1 MSRFFIDRPIF
12 AWVIA
17 IVIMMAGVMAILTLP
32 VAQYPTIAPPA
43 VTITAV
49 YPGASAQTL
58 ENTVTQVIEQQMKGL
73 DNLEY
78 ISSTSDSSGQ
88 VQITLTFAQKANPDI
103 AQVQV
108 QNKLQ
113 LATPLLPQ
121 EVQQQGLTVAK
132 AAKNFLLILSLYS
145 QSGQHTDSDV
155 ADILV
160 SKFQDPLSRVTGV
173 GDTQVFGS
181 QYAIRIWLNPFKLDS
196 YNLTTGDV
204 KAAILAQNA
213 QIAAGQLGAAPSPPN
228 QQLNAIVSAQSRLQ
242 TPEQF
247 ANIILKTNADG
258 STVYLKDVARV
269 ELGQDSYN
277 AVTRYNGHP
286 AAGFVMKLA
295 PGANALTTVD
305 NIKKRVAELATTL
318 PPDVK
323 YAYPVDSTAFVR
335 LSIRGVVETL
345 FEAIILVFVV
355 MYLFLQNWRA
365 TLIPTIAVPVVLLGT
380 FGVLAIA
387 GYSINTLTLF
397 AMVLAIGLLVDDA
410 IVVVE
415 NVERLM
421 EQEKLSP
428 KEAARKSMDEITGA
442 LVGIA
447 LVLTAVFLPMAFF
460 SGSTGVIYRQFSITI
475 VSAMVLSVLVALV
488 LTPALCA
495 TLLKPPKAEEHQ
507 TKRGFFG
514 WFNRTFDKGV
524 DGYQKALHFITASWI
539 PFAIGYGVII
549 LILAAL
555 FIHLPSGFLPDEDQ
569 GEAITLFQLPAGAT
583 FARTNQVAKTIEHHF
598 LVDEKKDVVG
608 QFVVQG
614 FSFAGAAQNAGL
626 AFTALADWKDRKG
639 AANRAPAIA
648 QRAMG
653 AFSQIRDAQVFTV
666 IPPAVQEL
674 GNATGFDFELEDQAG
689 VGHAALQAAKGQLLG
704 MASQDHTLVAVRP
717 NGLPDVPQLKV
728 DVDQARAGALG
739 LSLADVNDTLSTAW
753 GSSYVN
759 DFIDRGRV
767 KRVYVQGDAPFRS
780 KPDDLNDWFVRGAT
794 GTMAPF
800 SSFSST
806 HWIYGPSRLER
817 YNGLPSFEIQGQAA
831 PGVASGAAMDKME
844 ALSKKLQPGIGFE
857 WTGLSYEERRSGAQ
871 APMLYGIS
879 VAVVFLCLAALYESW
894 SVPVAVILV
903 IPLGIIGAVLA
914 ATLRGLSNDV
924 YFQVGL
930 LTTMGLAAKNAILIV
945 EFAEGAEREGKS
957 PVEAAIEGARLR
969 LRPILMTSL
978 AFIAGVFPLAISTGA
993 GSGGQNDI
1001 GTGVVGGM
1009 LTATLLAIFFVP
1021 LFFVLVRKF
1030 MGGHPVGMKD
1040 GDAPAAGPETGSD
1053 AGEPA

>member
-17 IVIMMAGVMAILTLP
+17 IVIMLAGALAILTLP

-73 DNLEY
+73 DHLEY
-78 ISSTSDSSGQ
+78 ISSTSDSSGTA
-88 VQITLTFAQKANPDI
+88 QITLTFAQSANPDI

-113 LATPLLPQ
+113 LATPLLPSA
-121 EVQQQGLTVAK
+121 VQQQGLTVAK
-132 AAKNFLLILSLYS
+132 AAKNFLLIVALYS
-145 QSGQHTDSDV
+145 DTGAHTDSDV

-196 YNLTTGDV
+196 YALTASDV
-204 KAAILAQNA
+204 KTAVAAQNV
-213 QIAAGQLGAAPSPPN
+213 QIAAGQIGGAPASPG
-228 QQLNAIVSAQSRLQ
+228 QQINAIVNAQALMQ

-247 ANIILKTNADG
+247 SNIVLKTNTDG
-258 STVYLKDVARV
+258 SMVLLKDVARV

-286 AAGFVMKLA
+286 AAGFVIKLA
-295 PGANALTTVD
+295 PGANALSTVVA
-305 NIKKRVAELATTL
+305 IKKKVTELSAGL

-323 YAYPVDSTAFVR
+323 VAYPVDSTAFVK

-345 FEAIILVFVV
+345 FEAVILVFVV
-355 MYLFLQNWRA
+355 MFLFLQNWRA

-380 FGVLAIA
+380 FGVLAIF

-415 NVERLM
+415 NVERLI
-421 EQEKLSP
+421 EEEKLSP
-428 KEAARKSMDEITGA
+428 KDAARKSMDEITGA

-460 SGSTGVIYRQFSITI
+460 GGSTGVIYRQFSITI
-475 VSAMVLSVLVALV
+475 VSAMVLSVTVALI

-495 TLLKPPKAEEHQ
+495 TLLKPPKADGHR
-507 TKRGFFG
+507 TGRGFFG

-524 DGYQKALHFITASWI
+524 EGYEGALKTITRVWL
-539 PFAIGYGVII
+539 PFSLVY
-549 LILAAL
+549 LAVVAAMVLL
-555 FIHLPSGFLPDEDQ
+555 FIHLPTGFLPDEDQ
-569 GEAITLFQLPAGAT
+569 GEVITLFQLPSGST
-583 FARTNQVAKTIEHHF
+583 FNQTDKVAKAIEHHF
-598 LVDEKKDVVG
+598 LVDEKADVLG

-614 FSFAGAAQNAGL
+614 FSFAGSGQNAGL
-626 AFTALADWKDRKG
+626 AFTQLADWKDRKG
-639 AANRAPAIA
+639 AKNRAPAIA
-648 QRAMG
+648 ARAMG
-653 AFSQIRDAQVFTV
+653 AFSQIRNAQVFSV

-674 GNATGFDFELEDQAG
+674 GNATGFDFELEDQG
-689 VGHAALQAAKGQLLG
+689 GLGHERLAAARNQLLG
-704 MASQDHTLVAVRP
+704 MAAQDHSLVAVRP
-717 NGLPDVPQLKV
+717 NGLPDTPQLKV
-728 DVDQARAGALG
+728 DVNSAHATALG
-739 LSLADVNDTLSTAW
+739 LNLSDVYDTLSTAW
-753 GSSYVN
+753 GGSYVN
-759 DFIDRGRV
+759 NFIDRGRV
-767 KRVYVQGDAPFRS
+767 KRVYVEGDAPFRS
-780 KPDDLNDWFVRGAT
+780 KPDDLNDWFVRGSS

-800 SSFSST
+800 SAFADT
-806 HWIYGPSRLER
+806 RWLIGPAKLER
-817 YNGLPSFEIQGQAA
+817 YNGLPAFEIQGQAA
-831 PGVASGAAMDKME
+831 PGVSSGTAMDHME
-844 ALSKKLQPGIGFE
+844 ATVRKLPQGVGFE
-857 WTGLSYEERRSGAQ
+857 WTGLSYEERLSGSQ
-871 APMLYGIS
+871 APMLYTLSIL
-879 VAVVFLCLAALYESW
+879 VVFLCLAALYESW
-894 SVPVAVILV
+894 SVPVAIVLV
-903 IPLGIIGAVLA
+903 IPLGIVGAVLA
-914 ATLRGLSNDV
+914 ATVRGFSNDV

-957 PVEAAIEGARLR
+957 PVDAAIEGARLR

-978 AFIAGVFPLAISTGA
+978 AFIAGVFPLAISSGA

-1009 LTATLLAIFFVP
+1009 LTATVLAIFFVP

-1030 MGGHPVGMKD
+1030 MGGRPPG
-1040 GDAPAAGPETGSD
+1040 APSADQERLHNG
-1053 AGEPA
+1053 GEPE

>member
-17 IVIMMAGVMAILTLP
+17 IVIMMAGALAILTLP

-305 NIKKRVAELATTL
+305 NIKKRVAQLATTL

-421 EQEKLSP
+421 GEEKLSP
-428 KEAARKSMDEITGA
+428 KEATRKSMDEITGA
-442 LVGIA
+442 LIGIA
-447 LVLTAVFLPMAFF
+447 MVLTAVFLPMAFF

-475 VSAMVLSVLVALV
+475 VSAMVLSVLVALI

-514 WFNRTFDKGV
+514 WFNRTFDRGV
-524 DGYQKALHFITASWI
+524 EGYQKALHFITASWI

-583 FARTNQVAKTIEHHF
+583 FARTNEVAKTIEHHF

-626 AFTALADWKDRKG
+626 AFTALADWKDRNG
-639 AANRAPAIA
+639 AQNRAPAIA

-800 SSFSST
+800 SSFSSSR
-806 HWIYGPSRLER
+806 WIYGPSRLER

-844 ALSKKLQPGIGFE
+844 AMAKKLQPGVGFE
-857 WTGLSYEERRSGAQ
+857 WTGLSYEERLAGAQ
-871 APMLYGIS
+871 APMLYALSI
-879 VAVVFLCLAALYESW
+879 AVVFLCLAALYESW

-1040 GDAPAAGPETGSD
+1040 SDAPD